1 MKNRQ
6 SFLLWMLLFFG
17 SVSVFAQHAVKGRIT
32 DAKTREPLV
41 GVNVVLKGSSESG
54 TISDLNGNYSLSVPE
69 SSSLIFSYIGYVT
82 QEISVK
88 GQSVLN
94 VALSEDMEALEEVV
108 VIGYGTMRKRDL
120 TGSLTQVKAED
131 MQAITVPNP
140 IQALQGR
147 VPGVVI
153 TTNTGSPEGNF
164 TIRVRGTNSIRGG
177 NDPLYVVDGMPVN
190 PSSINSQDIE
200 SVEVLKDASATA
212 IYGSRGANGV
222 ILITTKKGKTG
233 ATSVTYDGSYGIQSL
248 IKKMDMMDATEWA
261 QIVNEQQLNDVGKE
275 YFTAEQVAA
284 FGKGVDW
291 QDLVYKDAPIQN
303 HNLTISGGN
312 EKTQIL
318 VSGSMMLRDGIIKP
332 SSYNKYN
339 LRGNINH
346 KINDKFDVA
355 LIMAYARTTK
365 DQQNS
370 SGGNRGSSVIGAA
383 ISAPPSVSPYNEDG
397 SYNNIMLSYPFMSNA
412 LYNPLNVINEQRSK
426 VKANLIN
433 TNAALTYKPIKGLS
447 LKASIGVENLDYRTD
462 SYTTSKYL
470 YGSNSA
476 SVSQNT
482 ETTIINENIAN
493 YNITIAEDH
502 RLDFTGGFTY
512 QQYEGRSMSVSGSG
526 FISDVPE
533 SDQLGLL
540 LHLEHRG
547 QVIQNGY

>member
-339 LRGNINH
+339 LRGNI
-346 KINDKFDVA
+346 I
-355 LIMAYARTTK
+355 
-365 DQQNS
+365 
-370 SGGNRGSSVIGAA
+370 SV
-383 ISAPPSVSPYNEDG
+383 
-397 SYNNIMLSYPFMSNA
+397 
-412 LYNPLNVINEQRSK
+412 
-426 VKANLIN
+426 
-433 TNAALTYKPIKGLS
+433 
-447 LKASIGVENLDYRTD
+447 
-462 SYTTSKYL
+462 
-470 YGSNSA
+470 
-476 SVSQNT
+476 
-482 ETTIINENIAN
+482 
-493 YNITIAEDH
+493 H
-502 RLDFTGGFTY
+502 
-512 QQYEGRSMSVSGSG
+512 
-526 FISDVPE
+526 
-533 SDQLGLL
+533 
-540 LHLEHRG
+540 
-547 QVIQNGY
+547 